1 MRLFLSSTLDG
12 SIDLFV
18 KEYELDPKATSV
30 VYIPT
35 AQSCFSQP
43 SPVSERGSYR
53 CLIERRFPVTICDL
67 DKVTPA
73 QMKEKME
80 KAKVIVCGGGN
91 TYYLLYHM
99 KRSGFDKLLPLLL
112 QKGVIYVG
120 SSAGSCVCSPNIS
133 YVKDQDDP
141 TMAPELDDCTALGLV
156 DFDIYP
162 HCIED
167 YYAKNYSTSY
177 LIDALKSRAIKI
189 FLRDNQAIVVKGNE
203 YKILSSLVIPDSI
216 GNPLI
221 PGSSDQVRG

>member
-12 SIDLFV
+12 SIDLFM
-18 KEYELDPKATSV
+18 KEYGLEPKSTPV

-35 AQSCFSQP
+35 AENCFKP
-43 SPVSERGSYR
+43 AREVSERGSYQ
-53 CLIERRFPVTICDL
+53 CLIQKEFPVTICDL
-67 DKVTPA
+67 DKVTPT

-120 SSAGSCVCSPNIS
+120 SSAGSCVCSPDIA

-141 TMAPELDDCTALGLV
+141 AMAPDLDDYTALGLV
-156 DFDIYP
+156 DFEIYP

-167 YYAKNYSTSY
+167 YYAQNYSISY
-177 LIDALKSRAIKI
+177 IIDALRSRAIKI
-189 FLRDNQAIVVKGNE
+189 FLRDNQAVVVKEDGH
-203 YKILSSLVIPDSI
+203 KIVSC
-216 GNPLI
+216 
-221 PGSSDQVRG
+221 

>member
-35 AQSCFSQP
+35 AENCFSPPRQI
-43 SPVSERGSYR
+43 SERGSYQ
-53 CLIERRFPVTICDL
+53 CLIEQGFPITICDL
-67 DKVTPA
+67 DKDSLSEM
-73 QMKEKME
+73 QEKINN
-80 KAKVIVCGGGN
+80 AKVIVCAGGN
-91 TYYLLYHM
+91 TFYLLYHM
-99 KRSGFDKLLPLLL
+99 KKSGFDKLLPSLFE
-112 QKGVIYVG
+112 KEIIYVG

-133 YVKDQDDP
+133 YVRDEDDP
-141 TMAPELDDCTALGLV
+141 GMAPKLKDYSGLNLV
-156 DFDIYP
+156 NFEIYP
-162 HCIED
+162 HCTEELES
-167 YYAKNYSTSY
+167 ASE
-177 LIDALKSRAIKI
+177 KI
-189 FLRDNQAIVVKGNE
+189 YLRDNQAIVVENNA

>member
-18 KEYELDPKATSV
+18 KEYGLNPKISPV

-35 AQSCFSQP
+35 AENCFSPPRQI
-43 SPVSERGSYR
+43 SERGSYQ
-53 CLIERRFPVTICDL
+53 CLIERKFPVIICDL
-67 DKVTPA
+67 DKDTPS

-99 KRSGFDKLLPLLL
+99 KKSGFNKLLPLLL

-133 YVKDQDDP
+133 YVRDEDDP
-141 TMAPELDDCTALGLV
+141 GMAPKLKDYSGLNLV
-156 DFDIYP
+156 NFEIYP
-162 HCIED
+162 HCTEELE
-167 YYAKNYSTSY
+167 STPE
-177 LIDALKSRAIKI
+177 KI
-189 FLRDNQAIVVKGNE
+189 YLRDNQAIVVNSGG
-203 YKILSSLVIPDSI
+203 YSI
-216 GNPLI
+216 V
-221 PGSSDQVRG
+221 ST

>member
-18 KEYELDPKATSV
+18 NEYGLDPKVTPV

-35 AQSCFSQP
+35 AQSCFSPQ
-43 SPVSERGSYR
+43 SPVSERGSYQ

-67 DKVTPA
+67 DKVAPA

-141 TMAPELDDCTALGLV
+141 GMAPELKGHTALGLV
-156 DFDIYP
+156 DFEIYP

-167 YYAKNYSTSY
+167 YYAQNYSVSY
-177 LIDALKSRAIKI
+177 IIDALRSPAIKI
-189 FLRDNQAIVVKGNE
+189 FLRDNQAIVV
-203 YKILSSLVIPDSI
+203 SSGGYSI
-216 GNPLI
+216 V
-221 PGSSDQVRG
+221 ST